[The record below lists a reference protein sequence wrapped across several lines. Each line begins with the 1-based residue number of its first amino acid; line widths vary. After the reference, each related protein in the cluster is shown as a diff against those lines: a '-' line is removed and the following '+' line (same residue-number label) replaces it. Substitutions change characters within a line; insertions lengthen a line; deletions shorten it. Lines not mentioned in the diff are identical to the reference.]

1 MTSTE
6 VLPDGVTVAQL
17 ILVQFVLVQIQ
28 VRQPFFLPSQ
38 LILPLLNIF
47 IGVLCYEIK
56 PYLSAT
62 FLEL

>member
-38 LILPLLNIF
+38 RTPPQYF
-47 IGVLCYEIK
+47 IQII
-56 PYLSAT
+56 S
-62 FLEL
+62 FLFLYSFS

>member
-28 VRQPFFLPSQ
+28 VRQPFFLSSQ
-38 LILPLLNIF
+38 RTPPPQYF
-47 IGVLCYEIK
+47 ASSTVYSIK
-56 PYLSAT
+56 SNLV
-62 FLEL
+62 